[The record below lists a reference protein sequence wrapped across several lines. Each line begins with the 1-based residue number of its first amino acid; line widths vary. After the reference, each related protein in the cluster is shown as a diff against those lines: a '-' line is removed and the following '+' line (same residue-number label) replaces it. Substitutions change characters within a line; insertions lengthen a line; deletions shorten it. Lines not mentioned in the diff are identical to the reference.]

1 MIQEKEQQVIINE
14 LKQENEKLKNQN
26 THLKEINKELG
37 DDLYN
42 CRLNKKIIG
51 RILKLWQDT
60 LAEYDIY
67 TIKDFRKLFE
77 LDAKINKEKDDK
89 IKELEVKVL
98 NLELEL
104 MENDKR

>member
-1 MIQEKEQQVIINE
+1 MIQEKEQQVKE

-26 THLKEINKELG
+26 THLKEINKEIG

-51 RILKLWQDT
+51 RMLKLWQDT

-98 NLELEL
+98 NLKLEL